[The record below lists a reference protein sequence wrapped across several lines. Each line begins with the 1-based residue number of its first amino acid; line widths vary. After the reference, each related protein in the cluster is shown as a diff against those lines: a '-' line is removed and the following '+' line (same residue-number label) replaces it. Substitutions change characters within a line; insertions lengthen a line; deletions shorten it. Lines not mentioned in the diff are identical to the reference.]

1 MAVYVFSPAQQ
12 QQITDAFNQGP
23 TMQGEPG
30 THQPFYST
38 IATILSTDDGSGMR
52 PDEDPDI
59 LPVRLWFDGAT
70 QTNAD
75 VGAFSTLIREY
86 TIRQGELHWARKF
99 TDFQSTTEVS
109 EVQNASNQIS
119 RLIYNDLQDP
129 SLNNWQLQTI
139 QELADQDAVGI
150 GQVLFDFALND
161 TINSDIN
168 EGGHN
173 AAWAGTLLFSSFD
186 NPVGTRVD
194 QTYRLIGGRPDT
206 ATLDSLDDWRN
217 VLYAQHSYGH
227 AVFQSGLDF
236 GAGLFDAENLVE
248 NARIF
253 VQTCQLSGRCDGL
266 VSGLVE
272 DQIAEEAFQ
281 PGLLYGATDTLNLLK
296 SGAEGR
302 VNLTET
308 ETVFIQSLEFNN
320 FRSQALV
327 LFGPPGP
334 QNQSIAASV
343 HRVDQLVLDAQAG
356 APLAQKSLQGL
367 SIFKVDNGTTVN
379 LNVSDQYWTD
389 RGLMTE
395 ARLLTDDFNPGDLIA
410 VVAPSFT
417 DPYQFTDLESG
428 ASYEVDNNFLPLS
441 NFREVVFGSQDD
453 DVLQGGDFK
462 DSLYGTEG
470 ADQLNGGLDDDFLS
484 GGAGNDAYT
493 VDDGRDTI
501 FDADGSGSVQLNGEL
516 LVGGDRIAG
525 NVWDSSDGRFRYQLL
540 DTPLGPQLVVID
552 ANDADGTVVIDQ
564 FVSGDL
570 GIDLADSQ
578 NPLPPIDN
586 FAPADTS
593 PAGIRDSYMSAPS
606 VNVYYESGPGHDL
619 IQSAG
624 GNDVMLLGDGQA
636 DRVLAGSGND
646 VIYGEEGRD
655 YIIAGIGGN
664 SPVFGPID
672 KDTVIGGPGVD
683 LINTGVGDDLI
694 IAGEEGQDINAASTT
709 DQGDWLV
716 ADEGNDVVYGTTGE
730 DFITAG
736 VGADVIYGGGGF
748 DVILADGEY
757 QFNRQT
763 NVITGL
769 PAGSAREHTWNGSSW
784 DTTSVTFSQL
794 TPGDAFVWTTS
805 IQNGDFVFTPQV
817 VRPVA
822 DRVQIEASDSDN
834 DTVFGGPGIDW
845 IAGGPGTDTLHG
857 EEGDD
862 LIYGD
867 DLVVMPMGSVY
878 GDDTL
883 FGGDGMDL
891 LFGNAGNDILYG
903 DGGDD
908 MLFGDDAG
916 EPAGNDSLFGG
927 DGVDELTG
935 FGGDDFLSGGTG
947 DDTVLLGGE
956 GNDRI
961 DGGAGN
967 DVLDGGLGDDTLL
980 GGLGTDQLNGGADA
994 DFLDGGAGNDQ
1005 LSGGP
1010 GADTLTGGT
1019 GLDQLDGGADNDT
1032 YLAVINTS
1040 PIGSPDVITDSGG
1053 VDRIQFDEL
1062 VFPNLLELTEQGGD
1076 LLVQYSAS
1084 DGFLVSGG
1092 AGGAVIEEF
1101 AFFDGRVLSFNDLN
1115 TTAQAARGSTNQIT
1129 EFNDWVE
1136 GNAGQQVLDLLG
1148 GDDAALGFG
1157 GLDILSGG
1165 TGNDMLDGGEDND
1178 TLSGNE
1184 GDDRLFGASGDDDL
1198 FGNADNDLLAG
1209 GGGNDLLD
1217 AGDGIDTLRGGDGD
1231 DQLWGGNGA
1240 DFLQGD
1246 RGADRLEG
1254 GPGADTYIF
1263 AGQDDPEPGVLQRTE
1278 IIDTPGGSSTI
1289 VFLSGLEA
1297 DDITLINDLSTGDL
1311 EIQYGFNELTLRSS
1325 IYIPNGAEGDLITEF
1340 QFSDGTT
1347 VPFNDLCIQQPMTCT
1362 VSDLIFR
1369 DGFDSASRTIGTQID
1384 SIDPGYASELDRM
1397 EPVPDPLLA
1406 MALLAGATLSEA

>member
-1 MAVYVFSPAQQ
+1 MTTYTFTISEQ
-12 QQITDAFNQGP
+12 QQITDAFNLGP
-23 TMQGEPG
+23 LNPG
-30 THQPFYST
+30 DLGDHFPYYST
-38 IATILSTDDGSGMR
+38 VSSILSTNSGMGS
-52 PDEDPDI
+52 PDDNPLV
-59 LPVRLWFDGAT
+59 LPVRIWFDGAAKV
-70 QTNAD
+70 NAGD
-75 VGAFSTLIREY
+75 GAFSILIREY
-86 TIRQGELHWARKF
+86 TQNQGWLHWDRRF
-99 TDFQSTTEVS
+99 SEFDSVSSVS
-109 EVQNASNQIS
+109 ELQEASNEVA
-119 RLIYNDLQDP
+119 RNTFENL
-129 SLNNWQLQTI
+129 QLQNWVLPDIEAIALDDAT
-139 QELADQDAVGI
+139 AVGEI
-150 GQVLFDFALND
+150 LFDFASGD
-161 TINSDIN
+161 TINSD
-168 EGGHN
+168 GQN
-173 AAWAGTLLFSSFD
+173 AAWSGTILFSSFD
-186 NPVGTRVD
+186 NPDVPNGEVD
-194 QTYRLIGGRPDT
+194 QTFRLITTG
-206 ATLDSLDDWRN
+206 ASAAEADSLDDWRN
-217 VLYAQHSYGH
+217 VLYAQRSYND
-227 AVFQSGLDF
+227 AVLM
-236 GAGLFDAENLVE
+236 AGIQTGGEILSLQELGNLIDD
-248 NARIF
+248 ARIF
-253 VQTCQLSGRCDGL
+253 FEICQLSGRCDGSL
-266 VSGLVE
+266 AAAVE
-272 DQIAEEAFQ
+272 GQVAETAFE

-296 SGAEGR
+296 SGAEGV
-302 VNLTET
+302 VNLTALQANPSQGGGIGFAT
-308 ETVFIQSLEFNN
+308 NFN
-320 FRSQALV
+320 SQARA
-327 LFGPPGP
+327 LFGSPGS
-334 QNQSIAASV
+334 QNQNIAATI
-343 HRVDQLVLDAQAG
+343 HPVDQLVIEAQSG
-356 APLAQKSLQGL
+356 DPLAQKALQGL
-367 SIFKVDNGTTVN
+367 SPFKVDNATTVN

-441 NFREVVFGSQDD
+441 NFREVVFGSQND

-462 DSLYGTEG
+462 DSLYGADG

-484 GGAGNDAYT
+484 GGAGNDVYT

-501 FDADGSGSVQLNGEL
+501 FDADGSGSVQLNGQL
-516 LVGGDRIAG
+516 LIGGDRIAG
-525 NVWDSSDGRFRYQLL
+525 NVWDSTDGRFRYQLL

-564 FVSGDL
+564 FVSGNL

-578 NPLPPIDN
+578 DPLPPIDS

-593 PAGIRDSYMSAPS
+593 PAGIRDNYMSAPS
-606 VNVYYESGPGHDL
+606 VNVYYESGLGHDL

-624 GNDVMLLGDGQA
+624 GNDVMLLGDGLA

-694 IAGEEGQDINAASTT
+694 IAGEEGQDIDAASTT

-769 PAGSAREHTWNGSSW
+769 PLGSARDHTWNGSSW
-784 DTTSVTFSQL
+784 DTTSVTSSQL

-805 IQNGDFVFTPQV
+805 INNGDFVFTPQV

-822 DRVQIEASDSDN
+822 DRVQVEASDSNN

-903 DGGDD
+903 DAGDD
-908 MLFGDDAG
+908 MLFGDDPG

-927 DGVDELTG
+927 EGVDELTG
-935 FGGDDFLSGGTG
+935 FGGDDFLSGGPG

-967 DVLDGGLGDDTLL
+967 DVLDGGPGDDTLL
-980 GGLGTDQLNGGADA
+980 GGLGADQLNGGADA

-1005 LSGGP
+1005 LSGGA

-1019 GLDQLDGGADNDT
+1019 GLDQLDGGADNDI

-1053 VDRIQFDEL
+1053 IDRIQFDEITYS
-1062 VFPNLLELTEQGGD
+1062 NRIELTDQGGD
-1076 LLVQYSAS
+1076 LLVQYSPNDA
-1084 DGFLVSGG
+1084 FLVSGG

-1101 AFFDGRVLSFNDLN
+1101 AFADGRVLSFNDLN
-1115 TTAQAARGSTNQIT
+1115 TTVQAARGSTNQIT
-1129 EFNDWVE
+1129 EFNDWFE
-1136 GNAGQQVLDLLG
+1136 GDAGGQTLDMLG
-1148 GDDAALGFG
+1148 GDDVVLAFG
-1157 GLDILSGG
+1157 GVDIISGG
-1165 TGNDMLDGGEDND
+1165 TGNDMLDGGDGSDSLN
-1178 TLSGNE
+1178 GNA
-1184 GDDRLFGASGDDDL
+1184 GDDRLFGAAGDDDL
-1198 FGNADNDLLAG
+1198 FGEADNDLLAG
-1209 GGGNDLLD
+1209 GGGNDFLD
-1217 AGDGIDTLRGGDGD
+1217 AGDGTDTLRGGTGNDHM
-1231 DQLWGGNGA
+1231 LGGNGA

-1254 GPGADTYIF
+1254 GAGADTYIF
-1263 AGQDDPEPGVLQRTE
+1263 TFQDDPEPGVTPRTE
-1278 IIDTPGGSSTI
+1278 IIDTPGGGSKI
-1289 VFLSGLEA
+1289 VFLGGLNA
-1297 DDITLINDLSTGDL
+1297 DDVTLINNLNTGEL
-1311 EIQYGFNELTLRSS
+1311 EIQYGYNELTIRSS
-1325 IYIPNGAEGDLITEF
+1325 VYVPDGAEGDLITEF

-1347 VPFNDLCIQQPMTCT
+1347 VEFETLCAQQTATCT

-1369 DGFDSASRTIGTQID
+1369 NGFESAARATTEQTAEITLEGIKEPEYAAALS
-1384 SIDPGYASELDRM
+1384 DPMVGIAM
-1397 EPVPDPLLA
+1397 LA
-1406 MALLAGATLSEA
+1406 AWAVGNA